1 MTSRIFA
8 VLAAVFLV
16 AAVAIFALTPLGMT
30 LGQAVLQLDRT
41 ALDWAR
47 SSSAPWVWNAIEMP
61 FLLRPRWLIPACLGL
76 VCAGVAG
83 SFNFRTSTTRQR
95 RS

>member
-1 MTSRIFA
+1 MASRIFA

-16 AAVAIFALTPLGMT
+16 AAVAIFALTPLGLT
-30 LGQAVLQLDRT
+30 LGQALLQLDRT
-41 ALDWAR
+41 ALDWTRANI
-47 SSSAPWVWNAIEMP
+47 APWVWNNLALP
-61 FLLRPRWLIPACLGL
+61 LLLRPLWLVPACLGL